1 MGNVRYHCVAQIEPY
16 ENIFLGEC
24 SRLTNLVFDCLQK
37 LEKSPSDLA
46 TICRMVNAAEV
57 IRGGAK
63 LLQDVD
69 LDLNSKM
76 LIELFK
82 GAQDV
87 QDRKKE
93 LEMMLSRFRVLVN
106 RTPSRSGLV

>member
-1 MGNVRYHCVAQIEPY
+1 MGNVRYHRVAQIEPHK
-16 ENIFLGEC
+16 NLFLGEC
-24 SRLTNLVFDCLQK
+24 SRLTRLVFDCLQK

-46 TICRMVNAAEV
+46 TIDRMVNTAEV

-63 LLQDVD
+63 LLLDVD

-106 RTPSRSGLV
+106 RTPSKSGLV

>member
-1 MGNVRYHCVAQIEPY
+1 MAQIEPY
-16 ENIFLGEC
+16 ENIFLEEC
-24 SRLTNLVFDCLQK
+24 SRLTRLVLDCLQK

-46 TICRMVNAAEV
+46 TISMMVNAAEV
-57 IRGGAK
+57 LRGGAK

-69 LDLNSKM
+69 LDMNSKM

>member
-1 MGNVRYHCVAQIEPY
+1 MAQIEPY
-16 ENIFLGEC
+16 KNIFLGEC
-24 SRLTNLVFDCLQK
+24 SRLTRLVLDCPQK
-37 LEKSPSDLA
+37 LEKTPSDLV
-46 TICRMVNAAEV
+46 TISRMVNAAEV
-57 IRGGAK
+57 LRGGAK

-69 LDLNSKM
+69 LDMNSKM

>member
-1 MGNVRYHCVAQIEPY
+1 MAQVEPY
-16 ENIFLGEC
+16 KNIFLGEC
-24 SRLTNLVFDCLQK
+24 SRLTRLVLDCLQK
-37 LEKSPSDLA
+37 LEKSPSDVS
-46 TICRMVNAAEV
+46 TIDRMVNAAEV

-69 LDLNSKM
+69 LDMNSKM

-93 LEMMLSRFRVLVN
+93 LEMMLSRFRALVN
-106 RTPSRSGLV
+106 RTQSRSGLV

>member
-1 MGNVRYHCVAQIEPY
+1 MAQIEPY
-16 ENIFLGEC
+16 ESLFLGEC
-24 SRLTNLVFDCLQK
+24 SRLTRLVFDCLQK

-46 TICRMVNAAEV
+46 TISRMVNAAEV
-57 IRGGAK
+57 LRGGAK
-63 LLQDVD
+63 LLQDMD
-69 LDLNSKM
+69 LDMNSKM

-93 LEMMLSRFRVLVN
+93 LEMMLRRFRILVN

>member
-1 MGNVRYHCVAQIEPY
+1 MAQIEPY

-24 SRLTNLVFDCLQK
+24 SRLTRLVLDCLQK
-37 LEKSPSDLA
+37 LEKNPSDLA
-46 TICRMVNAAEV
+46 TISRMVNAAEV

-69 LDLNSKM
+69 LDMNAKM

-93 LEMMLSRFRVLVN
+93 LEMMLSKFRVLVS
-106 RTPSRSGLV
+106 RTQSRSGLV

>member
-1 MGNVRYHCVAQIEPY
+1 MAQIEPY

-24 SRLTNLVFDCLQK
+24 SRLTRLVFDCLQK
-37 LEKSPSDLA
+37 LEKSPSDFA
-46 TICRMVNAAEV
+46 TIYRMVNAAEV

-106 RTPSRSGLV
+106 RTSSRSGPV

>member
-1 MGNVRYHCVAQIEPY
+1 MVHIEPY
-16 ENIFLGEC
+16 QTIFLGEC
-24 SRLTNLVFDCLQK
+24 SRLTRLVFDCLQK

-46 TICRMVNAAEV
+46 TIDRMVNTAEV

-93 LEMMLSRFRVLVN
+93 LEMMLSRFKVLVN

>member
-1 MGNVRYHCVAQIEPY
+1 MAQIEPY
-16 ENIFLGEC
+16 KNIFLGEC
-24 SRLTNLVFDCLQK
+24 SRLTRLVLDCLQK
-37 LEKSPSDLA
+37 LEKNPFDLDA
-46 TICRMVNAAEV
+46 ISKMVLAAEV
-57 IRGGAK
+57 IRGSAK

-69 LDLNSKM
+69 LDINSKM

>member
-1 MGNVRYHCVAQIEPY
+1 M
-16 ENIFLGEC
+16 
-24 SRLTNLVFDCLQK
+24 
-37 LEKSPSDLA
+37 
-46 TICRMVNAAEV
+46 MVNAAEV
-57 IRGGAK
+57 LRGGTK

-69 LDLNSKM
+69 LDMNSKM

>member
-1 MGNVRYHCVAQIEPY
+1 MAQIEPY

-24 SRLTNLVFDCLQK
+24 SRLTRLVLDCLQK
-37 LEKSPSDLA
+37 LEKNPLDLD
-46 TICRMVNAAEV
+46 TISRMVISAEV

-69 LDLNSKM
+69 LDMNSKM

-87 QDRKKE
+87 KDRKKE
-93 LEMMLSRFRVLVN
+93 LEMMLSRFKVLVN

>member
-1 MGNVRYHCVAQIEPY
+1 MGNVRYHCMAQIETH
-16 ENIFLGEC
+16 ENLFLEEC
-24 SRLTNLVFDCLQK
+24 SRLTRLVFDCLQK
-37 LEKSPSDLA
+37 LEKNPSDLDV
-46 TICRMVNAAEV
+46 IGRMVNAAEV

-63 LLQDVD
+63 LLHDVD

-87 QDRKKE
+87 QDRKEE
-93 LEMMLSRFRVLVN
+93 LEMMLSRFRGLIN
-106 RTPSRSGLV
+106 KTSSGSGLV

>member
-1 MGNVRYHCVAQIEPY
+1 MAQTEPY

-24 SRLTNLVFDCLQK
+24 SRLTRLDYLQK
-37 LEKSPSDLA
+37 LEKSPSDVS
-46 TICRMVNAAEV
+46 TIDRMVNAAEV

-106 RTPSRSGLV
+106 RTPSRSGIV

>member
-1 MGNVRYHCVAQIEPY
+1 
-16 ENIFLGEC
+16 
-24 SRLTNLVFDCLQK
+24 
-37 LEKSPSDLA
+37 
-46 TICRMVNAAEV
+46 MVNAAEV

-69 LDLNSKM
+69 LDMNAKM

-93 LEMMLSRFRVLVN
+93 LEMMLSKFRVLVS
-106 RTPSRSGLV
+106 RTQSRSGLV